1 MKCFLHSYNLRL
13 LFHSICLFRTPVP
26 LSFQLNSF
34 EQLCIN
40 FTNEKLQQYFNR
52 HMFIREQEE
61 YKREGIEWTFID
73 FGLDL
78 QAGIDLIEKPL
89 GIMYILEEE
98 CMFPKAT
105 DNSFKAKMYDNHIGK
120 SSNFQKP
127 RHYMKRKYEAH
138 FELMH
143 YAGVKSSNKLLS
155 CLYENFVG
163 SNSDQKTGGKEK
175 RKKAASFQTMSQLY
189 KENLNKLMTNLRCTL
204 PHFVRCLIPNETK
217 TPGIM
222 DFFMVLHQLRCNGVL
237 EGIRICRKG
246 FPNRII
252 YAEFKQRYH
261 ILNPHAIPD
270 DTFVDSRKATEKLL
284 WSLDIDHNQYK
295 FGHTKVFFK
304 VGLLGLLE
312 EMRDECSAKVL
323 TLLQAVSRGKIMR
336 MELQNMMTRKEALV
350 IIQWN
355 IRAFNALAMDDALLQ
370 DQASAKERHHKEGDG
385 HSEGGVG

>member
-1 MKCFLHSYNLRL
+1 MSQKKPELINMLLVSTNPYDYHFCSQGVTNVENVDDGGELMANDHAMEILGFTPDEKYCCYKIVGAIMHFGNMKSKQKQREEQAENDGTESADKASYLMGVSSADLINGLLHPRVKVRNEYVMKGQS
-13 LFHSICLFRTPVP
+13 VE
-26 LSFQLNSF
+26 QLNSF

-217 TPGIM
+217 TPGMPQYNI
-222 DFFMVLHQLRCNGVL
+222 QLR
-237 EGIRICRKG
+237 
-246 FPNRII
+246 
-252 YAEFKQRYH
+252 
-261 ILNPHAIPD
+261 
-270 DTFVDSRKATEKLL
+270 S
-284 WSLDIDHNQYK
+284 
-295 FGHTKVFFK
+295 
-304 VGLLGLLE
+304 
-312 EMRDECSAKVL
+312 
-323 TLLQAVSRGKIMR
+323 
-336 MELQNMMTRKEALV
+336 KEV
-350 IIQWN
+350 
-355 IRAFNALAMDDALLQ
+355 
-370 DQASAKERHHKEGDG
+370 
-385 HSEGGVG
+385 